1 MQPLI
6 GTRPDALR
14 GWVAVSVTNL
24 TALHRDELAWL
35 RAYCPVGSIGG
46 TILLYYF
53 DAPPDGAPGPT
64 MPARPCAD
72 SAASHR
78 P

>member
-6 GTRPDALR
+6 GTPPDALH

-24 TALHRDELAWL
+24 TALHRDELSWL

-46 TILLYYF
+46 SILLYYF
-53 DAPPDGAPGPT
+53 DAPPDATPGPT
-64 MPARPCAD
+64 MPVGPCFGA
-72 SAASHR
+72 AASHR
-78 P
+78 V